1 MYFEKLVLVSIGGV
15 LGSVVRLYLLQEL
28 ETFLPTRYWRT
39 CVINTVASF
48 GLGFLVSIHQ
58 QMQLLTE
65 DSSIFFLIGVGF
77 LGSMSTFSSFIL
89 EVFQYLLN
97 NSWVKAILLTAL
109 SISLG
114 LSAAAVGFKLA
125 QVNIF

>member
-1 MYFEKLVLVSIGGV
+1 MFEKLILVCIGGA
-15 LGSVVRLYLLQEL
+15 LGSVVRLYLFQEL
-28 ETFLPTRYWRT
+28 ETFLPIRYWRT
-39 CVINTVASF
+39 CVINTAASF

-58 QMQLLTE
+58 QMLLLTE
-65 DSSIFFLIGVGF
+65 DSSIFMLIGVGF

-89 EVFQYLLN
+89 EIFEYLLKS
-97 NSWVKAILLTAL
+97 SWVKAILLTAF

-114 LSAAAVGFKLA
+114 LSAAAIGFKLA